1 MRFSLLVSSPP
12 ADSYGSDPALQF
24 ARAVVRSE
32 HELHRVF
39 FYGDGVFH
47 GSALA
52 VVPRDRPDTA
62 EQWAALAAEHQ
73 VDLVLCS
80 ASATRRGVLDRDE
93 AERRAHP
100 AASAHA
106 AFALSGL
113 GQLADT
119 YLLGDRIVTFGG
131 TR

>member
-12 ADSYGSDPALQF
+12 ADSFGSDAALQF

-32 HELHRVF
+32 HVLHRVF

-47 GSALA
+47 GGALA
-52 VVPRDRPDTA
+52 VVPQDRPDPA
-62 EQWAALAAEHQ
+62 GQWAALAAEYE

-80 ASATRRGVLDRDE
+80 ASATRRGILDRDE
-93 AERRAHP
+93 AERQARP

-106 AFALSGL
+106 AFTLSGL

-119 YLLGDRIVTFGG
+119 QLLGDRIVTFGG
-131 TR
+131 PS